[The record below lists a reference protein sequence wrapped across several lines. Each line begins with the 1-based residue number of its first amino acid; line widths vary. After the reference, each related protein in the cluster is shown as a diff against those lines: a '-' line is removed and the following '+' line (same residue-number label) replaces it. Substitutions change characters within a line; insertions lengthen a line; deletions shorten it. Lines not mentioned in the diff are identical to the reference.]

1 MQSCRSSIYL
11 YMMQNRFI
19 RFTIIGS
26 LALLIFLAMG
36 CQQSKRKASP
46 IHTTAAGKAI
56 QPKDYMLCKKHIIAL
71 KKQYA
76 AQWPVLN
83 KEKKQRLFTQ
93 IMADSIL
100 PYWLGTPWGFYGT
113 SETPGQGQ
121 IACGYFVTTTLRD
134 AGLPLQRTKLA
145 QCASEQMI
153 TTLVQPSYIQRFRN
167 VPLTDFVAAIK
178 KQGYGLYLIGL
189 DSHTGFLYHDGQE
202 LYFIHAAYIGQ
213 KVVTK
218 ELAASSAILQASQ
231 YRITGKISADEVALD
246 IWGKR

>member
-1 MQSCRSSIYL
+1 
-11 YMMQNRFI
+11 MMQNRFTHL
-19 RFTIIGS
+19 TIIGS
-26 LALLIFLAMG
+26 VTLLWLLPIG
-36 CQQSKRKASP
+36 CQQPTRKDPPA
-46 IHTTAAGKAI
+46 HTNVPPKVI
-56 QPKDYMLCKKHIIAL
+56 QPLDYAQCKQHVTAL

-76 AQWPVLN
+76 AQWQGLN

-113 SETPGQGQ
+113 TETPLQGQ

-153 TTLVQPSYIQRFRN
+153 RTLVQPAYIQRFSH
-167 VPLTDFVAAIK
+167 VPLADFVANIK

-189 DSHTGFLYHDGQE
+189 DSHTGFLYHDGRE
-202 LYFIHAAYIGQ
+202 VYFIHASYIGQ

-231 YRITGKISADEVALD
+231 YKITGKISADEVALD
-246 IWGKR
+246 KWGGR

>member
-1 MQSCRSSIYL
+1 MQSCPSGIYL
-11 YMMQNRFI
+11 YMMHNRF
-19 RFTIIGS
+19 THLAIIGS
-26 LALLIFLAMG
+26 LPLLSLLPMG
-36 CQQSKRKASP
+36 CQQPTRKAP
-46 IHTTAAGKAI
+46 LPHTNATRKAL
-56 QPKDYMLCKKHIIAL
+56 QPLDYEQCKQHVTAL

-76 AQWPVLN
+76 AQWQGLN

-113 SETPGQGQ
+113 SETPQQGQ

-134 AGLPLQRTKLA
+134 AGLPLQRSKLA

-153 TTLVQPSYIQRFRN
+153 RSLVQAAYIQRFSHL
-167 VPLTDFVAAIK
+167 PLADFVAAIK

-189 DSHTGFLYHDGQE
+189 DSHTGFLYHDGRE
-202 LYFIHAAYIGQ
+202 LYFIHASYIGQ
-213 KVVTK
+213 KVVTQ

-231 YRITGKISADEVALD
+231 YRVTGKLSADEAALD